1 MAEPVPMLRALDD
14 SAINRRYLI
23 LMASVMIGAVLDLF
37 DFFLIAFVVPIL
49 NDEWTLT
56 FGEATAMLLSAG
68 FGAILGS
75 IVWGRLGESHGRRRP
90 LIAGLLIFSLGTGAM
105 ALSPEEGWWFIAIFR
120 FIVGMGVAGVAVI
133 AVPMVLEFT
142 PTRYRTRVV
151 GFVTTA
157 MVPIGILAAAGA
169 SAALDPNWR
178 AIFLLG
184 LLPLFSVAFT
194 VIYVRESPRW
204 LLEQGRNEE
213 ARSVIAWLTMRP
225 ESELSLEA
233 ELEPETKASYR
244 ELLRYRSSVII
255 TALAWL
261 GASAAVAGVFLWG
274 PTFLEEILEVDSDE
288 ASGLF
293 VIVILGAFA
302 GRLFFSF
309 FPHRSGRRTCGLIMG
324 IGAPIFL
331 AVAAFSGETE
341 IAGASLFLIALA
353 CAAFFV
359 DGGFANL
366 APYTSEIYPTSM
378 RTHGMG
384 LAWMMSGLGR
394 IIGPAGVGAIAGSGD
409 PIEPEATLSALEP
422 GFMFLAGFSLLVL
435 IGFLIVKLEPHGSDL
450 ETFHTQLAAERADAV
465 EARA

>member
-1 MAEPVPMLRALDD
+1 MGEPIPMLRALDD
-14 SAINRRYLI
+14 SAINRRYVI
-23 LMASVMIGAVLDLF
+23 LMAAVMIGAVLDLF

-49 NDEWTLT
+49 NDEWSLT

-75 IVWGRLGESHGRRRP
+75 IVWGRLGESRGRRGP
-90 LIAGLLIFSLGTGAM
+90 LIAGLLIFSLGTGTM
-105 ALSPEEGWWFIAIFR
+105 ALAPDEGWWFITIFR
-120 FIVGMGVAGVAVI
+120 FVVGAGVAGVAVI
-133 AVPMVLEFT
+133 AIPMVLEFT
-142 PTRYRTRVV
+142 PTRLRTRIV

-169 SAALDPNWR
+169 AAALDPNWR
-178 AIFLLG
+178 AIFAIG
-184 LLPLFSVAFT
+184 LLPLTSVVFT
-194 VIYVRESPRW
+194 LIYVRESPRW

-213 ARSVIAWLTMRP
+213 ARSVIAWLTMRD

-233 ELEPETKASYR
+233 EIEQERKASYR
-244 ELLRYRSSVII
+244 ELLRYRQSALI

-274 PTFLEEILEVDSDE
+274 PTFLEEILEIDSDE
-288 ASGLF
+288 AAGLF

-309 FPHRSGRRTCGLIMG
+309 FPNRSGRRTCGLLMG
-324 IGAPIFL
+324 VGAPAFL
-331 AVAAFSGETE
+331 ALAAFSGESE
-341 IAGASLFLIALA
+341 IAGVSLFLIALA

-394 IIGPAGVGAIAGSGD
+394 IIGPAGVGMIAGSDD

-435 IGFLIVKLEPHGSDL
+435 VGFLIVKLEPHGSDL
-450 ETFHTQLAAERADAV
+450 ESFHARLAAERAESA
-465 EARA
+465 EAHV